1 MAFVRSE
8 KSARTLNDFHC
19 DVHIGSLTSA
29 EDTEKAL
36 QHVQGVIHAA
46 GGGKAHTP
54 ESFFQNNVLPTQHLI
69 SALTNHHVEKFIL
82 VSSLAAVGPSP
93 ANEPRQNHSPQKPL
107 SSYGKSKA
115 QAEMLVQQTKKH
127 LQVGIIRPPT
137 IYGPADPRLLPM
149 FKAAQKGWAP
159 IPGGRLK
166 TLSLIHVQD
175 CARAIVCALNA
186 DYDSGSA
193 FFVDDGII
201 HSVESLV
208 AAMGKAFQTNQNS
221 LTYQALFYR

>member
-1 MAFVRSE
+1 M
-8 KSARTLNDFHC
+8 H
-19 DVHIGSLTSA
+19 
-29 EDTEKAL
+29 
-36 QHVQGVIHAA
+36 HVQGVIHAA

-159 IPGGRLK
+159 IPGGRPK
-166 TLSLIHVQD
+166 TLSDSCTRLR
-175 CARAIVCALNA
+175 RAIVCA
-186 DYDSGSA
+186 
-193 FFVDDGII
+193 
-201 HSVESLV
+201 
-208 AAMGKAFQTNQNS
+208 
-221 LTYQALFYR
+221 